1 MLNMPPDSSQVVS
14 IIGIDPGSHCLG
26 VGVIRFDI
34 TTLRIVDCDA
44 WTLVGKKLAGKQGW
58 MTDLHGE
65 RNGRVYAL
73 EQELLRI
80 FQYFQPLE
88 IASES
93 PFINSK
99 FPQAGLALTVVV
111 CGIRQAVMQ
120 YDVWKELH
128 LIDPPTVKMAVGAP
142 GNAPKEVVKEKIM
155 AIPNLNYIGS
165 MALSSLDE
173 HSIDALAVAFCRF
186 RLLMEKLC
194 LSSPHFSPNSNS
206 A

>member
-1 MLNMPPDSSQVVS
+1 MPPDSSQVVS

-26 VGVIRFDI
+26 VGVLKIDI
-34 TTLRIVDCDA
+34 TTLKIVSSDA
-44 WTLVGKKLAGKQGW
+44 WTLVGKRLVGKNDW
-58 MTDLHGE
+58 TTSIHGE

-80 FQYFQPLE
+80 FRYFQPLE

-120 YDVWKELH
+120 YDVWRELH
-128 LIDPPTVKMAVGAP
+128 LIDPPTVKMAVGAA

-155 AIPNLNYIGS
+155 LLPNLNYIGTVP
-165 MALSSLDE
+165 LSQLDE
-173 HSIDALAVAFCRF
+173 HSIDALAVAFARF

-194 LSSPHFSPNSNS
+194 LCSPHFSPNTN
-206 A
+206 

>member
-1 MLNMPPDSSQVVS
+1 MLTMPPDSSQVVT

-26 VGVIRFDI
+26 VAALSFDVR
-34 TTLRIVDCDA
+34 TLQIAATDA
-44 WTLVGKKLAGKQGW
+44 WTLIGKKLAGKHGW

-65 RNGRVYAL
+65 RNGRVHAL

-80 FQYFQPLE
+80 FQYYQPLE

-120 YDVWKELH
+120 YDLWKELY

-142 GNAPKEVVKEKIM
+142 GNAPKEIVKEKLM
-155 AIPNLNYIGS
+155 QLPGLNYIGS
-165 MALSSLDE
+165 TPLAFLDE
-173 HSIDALAVAFCRF
+173 HSIDALAVAYCRF
-186 RLLMEKLC
+186 RLLLEKLC
-194 LSSPHFSPNSNS
+194 LSSPHFLPSSK
-206 A
+206 